1 MGELVRLEE
10 DSAPGVATVRLDNGK
25 MNPISKQVTAEL
37 GAVVGELE
45 TRSDIG
51 AVVLWGGPRIFAAGA
66 DIKEFPE
73 LQDKTEAAEF
83 SMSLNRVLLRFE
95 ALPQITIAAVNGY
108 ALGGGTELAMTP
120 EFRLAGENAVFGQ
133 PEILLG
139 IIPGGGGTQRLPR
152 LVGVTKA
159 KEIIYSGRMVGA
171 EEALAIGLVSSVH
184 PDEDVYSEA
193 VALAERYA
201 SGPKALQ
208 YAKQSIMNGMHLPMA
223 EAVAAEAEAFGD
235 CFDTEDRKTG
245 VQSFIDHGPG
255 KAEFERR

>member
-1 MGELVRLEE
+1 MGEVVRLE
-10 DSAPGVATVRLDNGK
+10 DDTAPGVATVRLDNGK

-37 GAVVGELE
+37 AEVVGELE
-45 TRSDIG
+45 GRDDLG
-51 AVVLWGGPRIFAAGA
+51 AVVLWGGPHIFAAGA
-66 DIKEFPE
+66 DIKEFPYIK
-73 LQDKTEAAEF
+73 DKAEAVEF

-120 EFRLAGENAVFGQ
+120 EFRLAGEGAVFGQ

-152 LVGVTKA
+152 LVGVTRA
-159 KEIIYSGRMVGA
+159 KEIIYSGRMVDA
-171 EEALAIGLVSSVH
+171 AEALEIGLVSSVH
-184 PDEDVYSEA
+184 PDADVYPEA
-193 VALAERYA
+193 VRLAERYA

-208 YAKQSIMNGMHLPMA
+208 YAKKSIMAGMHLPLA
-223 EAVAAEAEAFGD
+223 DAIEREADAFGD

-255 KAEFERR
+255 RASFERR